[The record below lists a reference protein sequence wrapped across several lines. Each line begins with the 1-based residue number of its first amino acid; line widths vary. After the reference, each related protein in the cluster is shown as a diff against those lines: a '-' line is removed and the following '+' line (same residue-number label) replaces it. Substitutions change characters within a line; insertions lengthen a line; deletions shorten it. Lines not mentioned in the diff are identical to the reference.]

1 MKINVDLDFLS
12 KSQLNVIL
20 RQYIDKYNISFNK
33 NKIYLEDSIYTLY
46 EYPKLYT
53 DDKYRLIADIELLI
67 TTTHEMSVY
76 VLNAINKVLIE
87 RDKRL

>member
-1 MKINVDLDFLS
+1 MKINVDLDFLTIG
-12 KSQLNVIL
+12 QLNIIL
-20 RQYIDKYNISFNK
+20 ENKVREYNTRFEH
-33 NKIYLEDSIYTLY
+33 NKIYLENSIYTLY
-46 EYPKLYT
+46 KTPTYLEDTPS
-53 DDKYRLIADIELLI
+53 LIAAIELLI